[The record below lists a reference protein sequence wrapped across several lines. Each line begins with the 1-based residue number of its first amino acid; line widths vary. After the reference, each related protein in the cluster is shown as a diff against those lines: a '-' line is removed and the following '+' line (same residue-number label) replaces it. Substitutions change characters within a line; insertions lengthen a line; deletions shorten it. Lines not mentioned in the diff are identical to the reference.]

1 MSASK
6 RAFEDYATMWC
17 AYKDIDRPHNGYH
30 SYPTMRDLRE
40 LYQRNV
46 VFTIRNALLL
56 QKFNDGEVKCLMIGD
71 MEGVEGRHIFTCHP
85 CHHGK
90 PCETGSEEE

>member
-17 AYKDIDRPHNGYH
+17 DYENIGRPHNGYH
-30 SYPTMRDLRE
+30 TYPSMTDLQE
-40 LYQRNV
+40 LYQKKV
-46 VFTIRNALLL
+46 VCTIRNQLLL
-56 QKFNDGEVKCLMIGD
+56 QKYNDGEVKCLAIGD
-71 MEGVEGRHIFTCHP
+71 LEGVKGRHIFTCHA

-90 PCETGSEEE
+90 PCEEKGEE